1 MVNCEL
7 YFVDSDLFIVRCQLR
22 NVSCEK
28 WTASE
33 PVLEVSR
40 GVLSHLGS
48 VLAPFWSVLGR
59 LEPPWRRLGD
69 VLEAPKTIKNRS
81 WSIGSMMATGL
92 FSRILNNFQGKTI
105 FPRIALHRVKGD
117 LSFLMD
123 FGCPR
128 LSKWKQIWSKIDIRT
143 RHQIK
148 TVLSSLTDRFL
159 RENSDQNQT
168 HFS

>member
-22 NVSCEK
+22 NVSCQK

-40 GVLSHLGS
+40 GVLSRLGS
-48 VLAPFWSVLGR
+48 VLTPFWSR
-59 LEPPWRRLGD
+59 LEASWAALETSWRRLGGSKID
-69 VLEAPKTIKNRS
+69 QKSVLEGY
-81 WSIGSMMATGL
+81 SIGKTSL
-92 FSRILNNFQGKTI
+92 SRIGVH
-105 FPRIALHRVKGD
+105 RIKGN
-117 LSFLMD
+117 LSFLKD

-128 LSKWKQIWSKIDIRT
+128 LSKWKQIWSKIGIKA

-148 TVLSSLTDRFL
+148 TVLPSLTDRFL
-159 RENSDQNQT
+159 RENWDQNQA
-168 HFS
+168 HF